1 MLQKLSKGLIVS
13 CQPVVGGPM
22 DSPAIISAMA
32 QAAIH
37 GGASG
42 VRIEGVINVETVRAA
57 VDRPIIGIVKVDLV
71 DSPVRITPFIK
82 NINDL
87 VSAGADIVAV
97 DATNRPRPETVADAM
112 EAIRSLG
119 TLSMADCSCLEDGIN
134 AQKLGADILGTTMS
148 GYTTQEVPE
157 TPDLELVSKLAK
169 LNSFVIAE
177 GRYNTP
183 GAAASAMLAGANS
196 VVVGSAITR
205 TEVVTGWFLDAI
217 TVDETVS

>member
-148 GYTTQEVPE
+148 GYTTQEVPK